1 MMEKEKFEALKRFI
15 PSLIGKWSV
24 KNLVA
29 EVHNLYQD
37 YLINEEQEDEL
48 YKLVDPED
56 KEDSPAELWFNDY
69 GCAELWDFV
78 ERGGI

>member
-1 MMEKEKFEALKRFI
+1 MMEKEKFEVLKRFI
-15 PSLIGKWSV
+15 PKLIGKWSV

-29 EVHNLYQD
+29 EVYNLYQD